1 MENEK
6 TIEELY
12 QETPEENSRAYWETQ
27 AKLFNINYPK
37 NITTSK
43 LKALVQDRLSRA
55 DDKLIKDF
63 SSIAEKQFQDLR
75 ALVRVEIK
83 NLNPAK
89 SSWTGEFF
97 TVGNDAVPPITRFVP
112 YNAVDNIWHL
122 ERIFIPFLES
132 KEYSEVVHDYDAK
145 KQINFKRVK
154 KGKEFHIRELPPL
167 TPEELEDLKKLQALQ
182 NTGITENH
190 NN

>member
-89 SSWTGEFF
+89 SSWAGEFF